1 MAATNGHYLSL
12 HSAVWSPSSPREW
25 SEDVPEH
32 IKGPQIP
39 RWSILDRL
47 YKEREEMPVASFL
60 RA

>member
-1 MAATNGHYLSL
+1 MVIIYPFTLQSGPFL
-12 HSAVWSPSSPREW
+12 PPREW

-32 IKGPQIP
+32 IKRPQIP
-39 RWSILDRL
+39 KWSILDRL

>member
-1 MAATNGHYLSL
+1 MVIIYPFTLQSGPFL
-12 HSAVWSPSSPREW
+12 PPREW

-32 IKGPQIP
+32 IKRPQIP
-39 RWSILDRL
+39 NWSILDRL